1 MPGAVPITSTQAL
14 TNATLPY
21 VQRLA
26 GQGPEAE
33 LAAEPG
39 PSGNS
44 ELVGDGPVVILGSL
58 SPRLHQRFP
67 ALAKSLPHLELSEC
81 PTPVRELAGLGIWVK
96 EDGAFGAGGWGG
108 NKVRKLEWLIPDARR
123 RGRRSILTFGGL
135 GTNWGLATALYARE
149 HGLGTALAL
158 VDQPVDDHVRA
169 QLARLEA
176 SGARVYRT
184 HTKAR
189 TLAMLPWLLV
199 RNVRGGRPPYL
210 LPAGGS
216 SPVGALGY
224 VEAALEI
231 AAQVEDGYLP
241 APAHVVVPVGTGGT
255 AAGLALGFQL
265 AGLRT
270 RVVGV
275 VVNDQLRLNPPVIVR
290 LARRTARL
298 LERRGAQLGSL
309 QLDPG
314 MLDLTRDQIGAGYG
328 HPTEAAARTTELA
341 AAEGLALDPVYTAKA
356 MAGLMALRAA
366 GGLEGNVL
374 FIHTDGPR

>member
-1 MPGAVPITSTQAL
+1 MTAC
-14 TNATLPY
+14 
-21 VQRLA
+21 
-26 GQGPEAE
+26 
-33 LAAEPG
+33 
-39 PSGNS
+39 
-44 ELVGDGPVVILGSL
+44 
-58 SPRLHQRFP
+58 LHERFP
-67 ALAKSLPHLELSEC
+67 PLADNLPHLSLSQR
-81 PTPVRELAGLGIWVK
+81 PTPVRELPGLGIWVK
-96 EDGAFGAGGWGG
+96 EDGAFGSGGWGG

-149 HGLGTALAL
+149 HGLETALAL
-158 VDQPVDDHVRA
+158 VDQPVDDHVTA

-176 SGARVYRT
+176 SGARIYRT
-184 HTKAR
+184 RTKAR
-189 TLAMLPWLLV
+189 TVAMLPWLLA
-199 RNVRGGRPPYL
+199 RNARGGRPPYL

-231 AAQVEDGYLP
+231 AAQVEEGSLP
-241 APAHVVVPVGTGGT
+241 EPAHVVVPVGTGGT

-275 VVNDQLRLNPPVIVR
+275 VVNDQLRLDAPVFAR
-290 LARRTARL
+290 LARHTASL
-298 LERRGAQLGSL
+298 LERRAARLPSL
-309 QLDPG
+309 KIEPG

-328 HPTEAAARTTELA
+328 HRTEAARRASALA
-341 AAEGLALDPVYTAKA
+341 GEEQLPLDPVYTAKA
-356 MAGLMALRAA
+356 MAGLLALRA
-366 GGLEGNVL
+366 EGHLDEPAL

>member
-1 MPGAVPITSTQAL
+1 MT
-14 TNATLPY
+14 
-21 VQRLA
+21 
-26 GQGPEAE
+26 
-33 LAAEPG
+33 
-39 PSGNS
+39 
-44 ELVGDGPVVILGSL
+44 
-58 SPRLHQRFP
+58 PRLHERFP
-67 ALAKSLPHLELSEC
+67 ALAETLPHLVLSER

-149 HGLGTALAL
+149 HGLVTALAL
-158 VDQPVDDHVRA
+158 VDQPVDAHVAA

-176 SGARVYRT
+176 SGARIHRT

-189 TLAMLPWLLV
+189 TVAMLPWLIV
-199 RNVRGGRPPYL
+199 RSARGGRPPYL

-231 AAQVEDGYLP
+231 AAQVEDGSLP
-241 APAHVVVPVGTGGT
+241 EPGHVVVPVGTGGT
-255 AAGLALGFQL
+255 AAGLALGLQL

-270 RVVGV
+270 RVLGV
-275 VVNDQLRLNPPVIVR
+275 VVNDQLRLDAPVFAR

-298 LERRGAQLGSL
+298 LERRGASLGRL
-309 QLDPG
+309 RLEPD
-314 MLDLTRDQIGAGYG
+314 MLDLNREEIGAGYG
-328 HPTEAAARTTELA
+328 HPTEAAARAAELA
-341 AAEGLALDPVYTAKA
+341 AAERLPLDPVYTAKA
-356 MAGLMALRAA
+356 MAGLLALRA
-366 GGLEGNVL
+366 EGRLGDPVL
-374 FIHTDGPR
+374 FVHTDGPR

>member
-1 MPGAVPITSTQAL
+1 M
-14 TNATLPY
+14 
-21 VQRLA
+21 RL
-26 GQGPEAE
+26 
-33 LAAEPG
+33 
-39 PSGNS
+39 
-44 ELVGDGPVVILGSL
+44 I
-58 SPRLHQRFP
+58 PRLHQRFP
-67 ALAKSLPHLELSEC
+67 PLVESLPHLELSKR

-149 HGLGTALAL
+149 HGIETALAL
-158 VDQPVDDHVRA
+158 VDQPVDDHVTA

-176 SGARVYRT
+176 SGARIYRT
-184 HTKAR
+184 RTKAR
-189 TLAMLPWLLV
+189 TVAMLPWLLA
-199 RNVRGGRPPYL
+199 RNARGGRPPYL

-231 AAQVEDGYLP
+231 AAQVEDGALP
-241 APAHVVVPVGTGGT
+241 EPAHVVAPVGTGGT
-255 AAGLALGFQL
+255 VAGLALGLQL

-275 VVNDQLRLNPPVIVR
+275 VVNDQLRLDPPVVAR
-290 LARRTARL
+290 LARRTAKL
-298 LERRGAQLGSL
+298 LERRGARLGQL
-309 QLDPG
+309 QLEPG

-328 HPTEAAARTTELA
+328 HPTEAARRAAALA
-341 AAEGLALDPVYTAKA
+341 AEERLALDPVYAAKA
-356 MAGLMALRAA
+356 VAGLLTLRAEGRL
-366 GGLEGNVL
+366 GGPVL
-374 FIHTDGPR
+374 FVHTDGPR